1 MTRTLRFGKLYS
13 GRLPMTSGKS
23 AQIIQEKRL
32 KTKALIALILL
43 VRDTLTIA
51 KTNFLDGSMLYQNA
65 VMG

>member
-1 MTRTLRFGKLYS
+1 
-13 GRLPMTSGKS
+13 MTSGKS

-51 KTNFLDGSMLYQNA
+51 KTNFLDGCYTRML
-65 VMG
+65 